1 MWALEFIIEEI
12 GGFKLITPLDPLPLA
27 LGLPSMSDLN
37 QELKLWWRLKKRV
50 LEAAVPRI
58 ALGSN
63 EPWNIMS
70 RSNLHKYSLLKP
82 CIIDRHNGHSSSSP
96 ESCFNQ
102 TSSRKHLPANAV
114 YRPTIL

>member
-1 MWALEFIIEEI
+1 MYTE
-12 GGFKLITPLDPLPLA
+12 LPSVFTGSAVSTVSSVSGLYSVSA
-27 LGLPSMSDLN
+27 CVLSSVSVSVLCPVCLLHLLPSMSDLN

-70 RSNLHKYSLLKP
+70 RMQ
-82 CIIDRHNGHSSSSP
+82 
-96 ESCFNQ
+96 F
-102 TSSRKHLPANAV
+102 A
-114 YRPTIL
+114 